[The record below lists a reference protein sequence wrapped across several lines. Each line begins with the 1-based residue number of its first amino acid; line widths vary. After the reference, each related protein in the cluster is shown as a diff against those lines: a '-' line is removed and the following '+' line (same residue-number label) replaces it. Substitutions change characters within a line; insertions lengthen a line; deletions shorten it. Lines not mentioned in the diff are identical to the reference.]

1 MSMMPKPGLNL
12 RRPAVRL
19 SDGSL
24 VDRQP
29 FKSASGLPLVL
40 RPHAKGVDLLGW
52 IRDNQTQLQQDLLQY
67 GGLLFRDFD
76 LRGVQDFQA
85 GLNAFGVKLMNYIEK
100 ATPRKQVDGQVYT
113 STIFPPEHVIA
124 LHNELSYVRQWPGR
138 IAFFCEIAAETE
150 GETPIADVRRV
161 LAAIDTEV
169 KEKFHRL
176 GWMLVRNFGSGIGP
190 SWQHSLAVESR
201 EEAEAY
207 MQKSDTQWTWMEGD
221 RLRTSQV
228 RSSIRCHPQ
237 TGEELWFNH
246 IAFWHPSSMTDE
258 IRSSLTG
265 DLGVENL
272 PYNTFYGDGTQIP
285 DEVVAHLR
293 AAYDA
298 ETVKFRWQPG
308 DLLLLDNMLVAHG
321 RSRFTGERKILT
333 AMGDEVRPAS
343 VLPGDRKSVV

>member
-1 MSMMPKPGLNL
+1 MNTMPKPGLNL

-24 VDRQP
+24 VDKQG
-29 FKSASGLPLVL
+29 FANASGLPLVL

-52 IRDNQTQLQQDLLQY
+52 IRDNQAQLQQDLLQY

-76 LRGVQDFQA
+76 MRGVQDFQA
-85 GLNAFGVKLMNYIEK
+85 GLDAFGVQLMNYIEK
-100 ATPRKQVDGQVYT
+100 ATPRKQVNGQVYT

-138 IAFFCEIAAETE
+138 IAFFCEVAAETE

-169 KEKFHRL
+169 KEKFRRL

-201 EEAEAY
+201 EEAQAY
-207 MQKSDTQWTWMEGD
+207 MQKSDTKWTWMEGD

-258 IRSSLTG
+258 VRNSLTG

-272 PYNTFYGDGTQIP
+272 PYNTFYGDGTVIP

-298 ETVKFRWQPG
+298 ATIKFRWQPG

-333 AMGDEVRPAS
+333 AMGDEVRPTS
-343 VLPGDRKSVV
+343 VLPGSTN